1 MFGDDASKARDFSMA
16 SRSVQAIWPGRPG
29 GVVTLAAVSLFKSA
43 SLVSLLTLAS
53 RITGLVREL
62 LMASTFGASAL
73 TDAFNVAFRIPNLL
87 RRLFAEGA
95 FSQAF
100 VPVLAGVRE
109 KEGDEAT
116 RAMVD
121 QIATVL
127 AWVLTLTCVIGVAG
141 APVLVWAM
149 ASGLKQSPQGFE
161 AAVFMT
167 RWMFPYIAF
176 MSLVALSA
184 GILNTWKRFAVPAA
198 TPVLLNVAM
207 ISAAYWGAPWFGSMG
222 IQPIY
227 AMAGGV
233 LLGGAMQLG
242 IQIPVLHRLGMLPR
256 VSFRWGAM
264 KAAWNHPGTRRV
276 TTLMLPALLG
286 VSVAQ
291 ISLLINTQIASHL
304 VTGSVSWLTYADRLM
319 EFPTAMLGVALG
331 VVLLPQLAA
340 AKAASDTGRYSSLLD
355 WGLRLVV
362 LLAVPSAV
370 ALLTFARPL
379 VAVLY
384 HYGAFTGAD
393 VQQTSLALMGYGV
406 GLLGLIAIK
415 VLAPGFYAQQD
426 IRTPVKIAVV
436 VLALTQ
442 CLNLLLVP
450 HLAHAGLALAI
461 GLGAMVNASWLLVGL
476 IRRGS
481 YTPSPGWGRFAL
493 QVLGASALLAV
504 YLAWL
509 ASSIDWTGFDGH
521 GLQRVG
527 LLTLCIGGAAVVYFV
542 TLILAGVKLRQFAR
556 K

>member
-1 MFGDDASKARDFSMA
+1 MFVDVASKAEHYSPR
-16 SRSVQAIWPGRPG
+16 PLGCPG
-29 GVVTLAAVSLFKSA
+29 GVKTATGPRYTARVSLFKSA

-62 LMASTFGASAL
+62 LVASTFGASAL

-100 VPVLAGVRE
+100 VPVLAAARE
-109 KEGDEAT
+109 KEGEDAT
-116 RAMVD
+116 RQMIH

-127 AWVLTLTCVIGVAG
+127 VWALTLTCVLGVLA
-141 APVLVWAM
+141 APVLVYAM
-149 ASGLKQSPQGFE
+149 ASGLKQSPEGFE
-161 AAVFMT
+161 AAVVMT
-167 RWMFPYIAF
+167 RWMFPYIGF
-176 MSLVALSA
+176 MSFVALAA

-207 ISAAYWGAPWFGSMG
+207 ISAAAWGAPWFESMG
-222 IQPIY
+222 INPIY

-233 LLGGAMQLG
+233 LLGGCLQLG
-242 IQIPVLHRLGMLPR
+242 VQIPALHRLGLLPR
-256 VSFRWGAM
+256 VGWRWSALR
-264 KAAWNHPGTRRV
+264 AAWAHPGTRRV

-291 ISLLINTQIASHL
+291 LSLLINTQIASHL
-304 VTGSVSWLTYADRLM
+304 VVGSVSWLTYADRLM

-340 AKAASDTGRYSSLLD
+340 AQAAGDTQRYSGLLD

-362 LLAVPSAV
+362 LLAVPCAV
-370 ALLTFARPL
+370 ALLTFAQPL

-384 HYGAFTGAD
+384 HYGKFSAAD
-393 VQQTSLALMGYGV
+393 VQQTSVALMGYGA

-415 VLAPGFYAQQD
+415 VLAPGFYARQD
-426 IRTPVKIAVV
+426 IRTPVKIAIG
-436 VLALTQ
+436 VLVLTQ
-442 CLNLLLVP
+442 LLNVVLVP

-461 GLGAMVNASWLLVGL
+461 GVGAMVNALFLLVGL
-476 IRRGS
+476 VRRGA
-481 YTPSPGWGRFAL
+481 YRPAPGWSRFAL
-493 QVLGASALLAV
+493 QVIAASALLAV
-504 YLAWL
+504 YLMWL
-509 ASSIDWTGFDGH
+509 NAHIAWTGFEGRALMRVVTP
-521 GLQRVG
+521 GLVV
-527 LLTLCIGGAAVVYFV
+527 LGAVVVYFV
-542 TLILAGVKLRQFAR
+542 TLLLSGLHLRQFLR